1 MKLHSLLI
9 NVHYGKLPV
18 PIENYTYSGTVIDV
32 FRNRECYL
40 VHFNGGVPKV
50 IEKFTHKY
58 PNYVFKKGTCMVS
71 LLTQYYTKEILYT

>member
-9 NVHYGKLPV
+9 NAHYEKPLS
-18 PIENYTYSGTVIDV
+18 PIENFTYSGTVIDV

-40 VHFNGGVPKV
+40 VYFNGGVPEV

-58 PNYVFKKGTCMVS
+58 PNYVFKKGTCIVS
-71 LLTQYYTKEILYT
+71 LLTQYCTKEILYT